1 MQQIE
6 YGLEKAPNYFNPPD
20 SPIPGKTLMTTR
32 YCLRYELGM
41 CLMGKNKPTAPH
53 TAKPEQGKR
62 HLLLHNNGKWF
73 RLDFDCR
80 NCQMLLSALPP
91 QTKSSPFNE

>member
-6 YGLEKAPNYFNPPD
+6 YGLEKTQNYLNPPD

-53 TAKPEQGKR
+53 TAKPEQDKR

>member
-1 MQQIE
+1 
-6 YGLEKAPNYFNPPD
+6 
-20 SPIPGKTLMTTR
+20 MTTR

-53 TAKPEQGKR
+53 TTKPEQGKR